1 MKKTL
6 LLFFALF
13 PVFSCSEEKVLE
25 SLAVVPDRCSLVAG
39 DAVQLEAS
47 VVPQDFKDGI
57 TWISSDLSKATVDGN
72 GLVEA
77 IAPGHV
83 TVTATC
89 GNLTASCAIDIAGAE
104 VEIGD
109 YLFSDGTCS
118 ASPQSGKEII
128 GVIFWTG
135 DPSAQD
141 ASLRREHPECT
152 HGLAVAVDG
161 DGYSAWQSGYS
172 AYGSKT
178 VGEWIDANL
187 TDYESITTGTGMNDN
202 LNKTVGYNNTKA
214 IECFNAAPENASWKV
229 DAVEKAVAYRNYRP
243 APDNTSD
250 WYVPSV
256 KELSLLCSGEVD
268 GNVWDIKENTSVKD
282 IINARLASVRNADEL
297 TDERY
302 WSSSEADV
310 IRPYYINFELGLPN
324 MTYVKDTEYLRL
336 RFIIAF

>member
-1 MKKTL
+1 MKKI
-6 LLFFALF
+6 LFLF
-13 PVFSCSEEKVLE
+13 IVFLSAACTQEKTIE
-25 SLAVVPDRCSLVAG
+25 SLAVVPEQCSLAVG
-39 DAVQLEAS
+39 DLMQLEA
-47 VVPQDFKDGI
+47 VVSPDDYAGK
-57 TWISSDLSKATVDGN
+57 TVWVSSDLSKATVDET

-83 TVTATC
+83 IVTAAC
-89 GNLTASCAIDIAGAE
+89 GNLTATCSLDIDGTE

-109 YLFSDGTCS
+109 YLFSDGTS
-118 ASPQSGKEII
+118 SDSPQGGKDII
-128 GVIFWTG
+128 GVVFWTG
-135 DPSAQD
+135 DPTAQD
-141 ASLRREHPECT
+141 EALKREHPECT

-161 DGYSAWQSGYS
+161 DGYSAWQSDYS
-172 AYGSKT
+172 SYGSKT

-187 TDYESITTGTGMNDN
+187 TDYASVTTGTGMNDN
-202 LNKTVGYNNTKA
+202 INRTVGYNNTKA
-214 IECFNAAPENASWKV
+214 MECFNAAPENASWKI
-229 DAVEKAVAYRNYRP
+229 DAVEKAVAYRNYCP
-243 APDNTSD
+243 APENTSD

-268 GNVWDIKENTSVKD
+268 GNVWDIKDNTSVKEL
-282 IINARLASVRNADEL
+282 INAKLASVRNADEL

>member
-1 MKKTL
+1 MKRI
-6 LLFFALF
+6 LFLF
-13 PVFSCSEEKVLE
+13 IVFLSVACTQEKAIV
-25 SLAVVPDRCSLVAG
+25 SLAVVPEECSLAVG
-39 DAVQLEAS
+39 DLMQLETAVS
-47 VVPQDFKDGI
+47 PEDYAGKIVWV
-57 TWISSDLSKATVDGN
+57 SSDLSKAAVDEN

-83 TVTATC
+83 TITATC
-89 GNLTASCAIDIAGAE
+89 GKLTATCAIDIAGTE

-118 ASPQSGKEII
+118 DSPQSGKDII
-128 GVIFWTG
+128 GVVFWAG
-135 DPSAQD
+135 DPTAQD
-141 ASLRREHPECT
+141 AALKREHPECT

-161 DGYSAWQSGYS
+161 DGYSAWQSDYS

-178 VGEWIDANL
+178 VGDWIDMNL
-187 TDYESITTGTGMNDN
+187 TDYASVTTGTEMTDN
-202 LNKTVGYNNTKA
+202 INKTVGYNNTKA
-214 IECFNAAPENASWKV
+214 MERFNAAPENASWKV
-229 DAVEKAVAYRNYRP
+229 DAVEKAVAYRNYCP

-268 GNVWDIKENTSVKD
+268 GNVWDIKDNTAVKEMV
-282 IINARLASVRNADEL
+282 NAKLSSLRNADEL

-310 IRPYYINFELGLPN
+310 IRPYYVNFEFGLPN